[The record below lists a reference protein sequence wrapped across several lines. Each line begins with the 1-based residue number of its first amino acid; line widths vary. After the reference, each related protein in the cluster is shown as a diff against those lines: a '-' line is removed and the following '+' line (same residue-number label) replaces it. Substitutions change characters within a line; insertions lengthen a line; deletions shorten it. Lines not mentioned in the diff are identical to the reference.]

1 MYLLDTNVISE
12 LRKKK
17 PHGGVMVGRPDQVL
31 EDAMLA
37 ATERVDRITLVTR
50 NTCDLKP
57 FGVPLFNP
65 SGSSR

>member
-1 MYLLDTNVISE
+1 
-12 LRKKK
+12 
-17 PHGGVMVGRPDQVL
+17 MVGRPDQVL

-50 NTCDLKP
+50 NTRDLEA

-65 SGSSR
+65 FGSRR